1 MSFSEEIALTR
12 EDAWQRY
19 AALADIDADCEAC
32 AAEPKAIYLH
42 GFDLATREAAGRI
55 LHILYQE
62 EGVSRDGYGDGVHP
76 TTVQRI
82 ADEFGLE
89 TRGRHRE

>member
-1 MSFSEEIALTR
+1 MSFTDEIALTR

-19 AALADIDADCEAC
+19 AALADIDASCAEC
-32 AAEPKAIYLH
+32 AAEPKAVYLH
-42 GFDLATREAAGRI
+42 GFDLASREAAGRI
-55 LHILYQE
+55 LSILYQE
-62 EGVSRDGYGDGVHP
+62 EGVGRGGIHP
-76 TTVQRI
+76 VTVQRI